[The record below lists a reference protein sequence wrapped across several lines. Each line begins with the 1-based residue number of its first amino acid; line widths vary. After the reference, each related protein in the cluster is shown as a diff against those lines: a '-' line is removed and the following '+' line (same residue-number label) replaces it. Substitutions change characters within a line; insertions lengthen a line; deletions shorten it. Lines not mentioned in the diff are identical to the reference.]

1 MCTSNKHKHPKSARA
16 TNIVG
21 RGVKVS
27 PDSNKAELVFHKM
40 FTCWMT
46 NHYSCNMYFLRL
58 FFTVKK
64 NVTSA
69 KQVCIS

>member
-1 MCTSNKHKHPKSARA
+1 MCTSNKHKYPKCAGA

-21 RGVKVS
+21 KGVKVS
-27 PDSNKAELVFHKM
+27 PDSNKAELVFHKI

-46 NHYSCNMYFLRL
+46 NHYSCNMSFLRP
-58 FFTVKK
+58 FHTKK
-64 NVTSA
+64 VTSA